1 MGSASGQRAANSIAA
16 IVQIFMAASTLARVL
31 GETGLELLMVNDT
44 VANDTFAKLATSCM
58 VATLL
63 LPVALAQ
70 SYPTLPES

>member
-1 MGSASGQRAANSIAA
+1 
-16 IVQIFMAASTLARVL
+16 MAASTLARVL

-44 VANDTFAKLATSCM
+44 VAKDTFAKLATSCM
-58 VATLL
+58 VATVF